1 MLDTTIQVRT
11 NNFDGPLGLLLHLV
25 QKEEMDIKSLDLTR
39 ITAQYLD
46 YLGKLQEVNF
56 DVAGDYLFL
65 ASTLLLLKS
74 KSAVSQEEVERL
86 RGEMDGDP
94 SLTITS
100 EAELVRRL
108 EELQLF
114 QKMGERLWQLD
125 KKGHEIFVK
134 PKIDRKAIV
143 NSILLPMDLEKLT
156 EAMMDFIN
164 KQKRKYTVVRRDR
177 LSIKE
182 KLLFLKQ
189 NLKVGEKS
197 IFTKLLSDKGFED
210 SDDVVITF
218 ISLLEL
224 ARLNRI
230 AVFQNEDRGEIYI
243 DVVKSLEDF
252 NIESANG
259 FEEENAQEPIELP
272 IELQTMELAA
282 DEMPVLN

>member
-86 RGEMDGDP
+86 RGELDGDP
-94 SLTITS
+94 SLAITS

-125 KKGHEIFVK
+125 KKGHEVFVK
-134 PKIDRKAIV
+134 PKVDRKAIV

-156 EAMMDFIN
+156 EAMMDFIT

-182 KLLFLKQ
+182 KLQFLKQ
-189 NLKVGEKS
+189 NLKLGDKA

-252 NIESANG
+252 NVESANG
-259 FEEENAQEPIELP
+259 FEDENAPEPLDLP
-272 IELQTMELAA
+272 INNEELAT
-282 DEMPVLN
+282 DETPVLQ

>member
-86 RGEMDGDP
+86 RSEMDGDP
-94 SLTITS
+94 SLAITS

-108 EELQLF
+108 EELQMF
-114 QKMGERLWQLD
+114 QKMGERLWKLD

-134 PKIDRKAIV
+134 PKVDRKSIV

-156 EAMMDFIN
+156 EAMMDFIT
-164 KQKRKYTVVRRDR
+164 KQRKKYTVVKRDR

-182 KLLFLKQ
+182 KLIFLKE
-189 NLKVGEKS
+189 NLKAGDKA
-197 IFTKLLSDKGFED
+197 IFTKLLGEKGLED
-210 SDDVVITF
+210 IDDVVITF

-252 NIESANG
+252 NVESANG
-259 FEEENAQEPIELP
+259 FEDENAPEPLDLP
-272 IELQTMELAA
+272 INNEALAT
-282 DEMPVLN
+282 DETPVLQ